1 MEEISKVTK
10 SRVHHGFNISI
21 ARNRKGLKQAAL
33 ADMLGISQQRLSQLE
48 NQRVVKDEILEKV
61 SEATGVSVEDLKT
74 NAAAQNAIL
83 KTIEE
88 PMSVYIENNN
98 TISDSSNIGSV
109 GDSIGE
115 YTQTYNTNPLD
126 KIVELYERLL
136 KEEKERVKTLE
147 KRIKE
152 LEGKA

>member
-48 NQRVVKDEILEKV
+48 NRVVKDEILEKV
-61 SEATGVSVEDLKT
+61 SEATGVSVED
-74 NAAAQNAIL
+74 L

>member
-1 MEEISKVTK
+1 MEETSKVTK

-48 NQRVVKDEILEKV
+48 NQRGSQGRDTREGIRGNRRFRRRFKE
-61 SEATGVSVEDLKT
+61 
-74 NAAAQNAIL
+74 
-83 KTIEE
+83 IEE

>member
-48 NQRVVKDEILEKV
+48 NQRVV
-61 SEATGVSVEDLKT
+61 TGVSVED
-74 NAAAQNAIL
+74 L

>member
-61 SEATGVSVEDLKT
+61 SEATGVSVD
-74 NAAAQNAIL
+74 
-83 KTIEE
+83 
-88 PMSVYIENNN
+88 
-98 TISDSSNIGSV
+98 DSSNIGSV

>member
-1 MEEISKVTK
+1 MEEISKVIK

-48 NQRVVKDEILEKV
+48 SQRVVKDEILEKV

-74 NAAAQNAIL
+74 
-83 KTIEE
+83 IEE

-98 TISDSSNIGSV
+98 NTISDPANDKIYIGNNIEQDNSSFTN
-109 GDSIGE
+109 
-115 YTQTYNTNPLD
+115 NTNPLD

-152 LEGKA
+152 LEGKGGH

>member
-74 NAAAQNAIL
+74 
-83 KTIEE
+83 IEE
-88 PMSVYIENNN
+88 PMSVYIENKFNL
-98 TISDSSNIGSV
+98 S
-109 GDSIGE
+109 
-115 YTQTYNTNPLD
+115 
-126 KIVELYERLL
+126 KIVY
-136 KEEKERVKTLE
+136 
-147 KRIKE
+147 IMI
-152 LEGKA
+152 

>member
-1 MEEISKVTK
+1 MEEISKVIK

-48 NQRVVKDEILEKV
+48 SQRVVKDEILEKV

-74 NAAAQNAIL
+74 
-83 KTIEE
+83 IEE

-98 TISDSSNIGSV
+98 NTISDPANDKIYIGNNIEQDNSSFTN
-109 GDSIGE
+109 
-115 YTQTYNTNPLD
+115 NTNPLD

>member
-1 MEEISKVTK
+1 MIYLYLFGTCFHFIYV
-10 SRVHHGFNISI
+10 FMI
-21 ARNRKGLKQAAL
+21 
-33 ADMLGISQQRLSQLE
+33 
-48 NQRVVKDEILEKV
+48 
-61 SEATGVSVEDLKT
+61 
-74 NAAAQNAIL
+74 
-83 KTIEE
+83 
-88 PMSVYIENNN
+88 IENNN

>member
-1 MEEISKVTK
+1 
-10 SRVHHGFNISI
+10 
-21 ARNRKGLKQAAL
+21 
-33 ADMLGISQQRLSQLE
+33 
-48 NQRVVKDEILEKV
+48 
-61 SEATGVSVEDLKT
+61 
-74 NAAAQNAIL
+74 
-83 KTIEE
+83 
-88 PMSVYIENNN
+88 MSVYIENNN
-98 TISDSSNIGSV
+98 TISDASNIGSV

>member
-1 MEEISKVTK
+1 MEEISKVIK

-61 SEATGVSVEDLKT
+61 SEATGVSIED
-74 NAAAQNAIL
+74 L

-98 TISDSSNIGSV
+98 NTISDPANDKIYIGNNIEQDNSSFTN
-109 GDSIGE
+109 
-115 YTQTYNTNPLD
+115 NTNPLD

>member
-74 NAAAQNAIL
+74 
-83 KTIEE
+83 IEE

-115 YTQTYNTNPLD
+115 YTHKHITPIPST
-126 KIVELYERLL
+126 RS
-136 KEEKERVKTLE
+136 
-147 KRIKE
+147 
-152 LEGKA
+152 

>member
-1 MEEISKVTK
+1 
-10 SRVHHGFNISI
+10 
-21 ARNRKGLKQAAL
+21 
-33 ADMLGISQQRLSQLE
+33 
-48 NQRVVKDEILEKV
+48 
-61 SEATGVSVEDLKT
+61 
-74 NAAAQNAIL
+74 
-83 KTIEE
+83 
-88 PMSVYIENNN
+88 MSVYIENNN

-115 YTQTYNTNPLD
+115 YTPLD

>member
-1 MEEISKVTK
+1 MSEE
-10 SRVHHGFNISI
+10 
-21 ARNRKGLKQAAL
+21 
-33 ADMLGISQQRLSQLE
+33 D
-48 NQRVVKDEILEKV
+48 
-61 SEATGVSVEDLKT
+61 
-74 NAAAQNAIL
+74 L

-115 YTQTYNTNPLD
+115 YTQTYNTNPRD

>member
-74 NAAAQNAIL
+74 
-83 KTIEE
+83 IEE
-88 PMSVYIENNN
+88 PMSVYIANNN

>member
-74 NAAAQNAIL
+74 
-83 KTIEE
+83 IEE
-88 PMSVYIENNN
+88 PMSVYLEI
-98 TISDSSNIGSV
+98 I
-109 GDSIGE
+109 
-115 YTQTYNTNPLD
+115 TQYP
-126 KIVELYERLL
+126 IHQ
-136 KEEKERVKTLE
+136 TLE
-147 KRIKE
+147 VSVIV
-152 LEGKA
+152 LENTHKHITPIPSTRS